1 MRGKFISL
9 EGTEG
14 AGKSTVLNFISY
26 YLTKQNIKF
35 VSTREPGG
43 TELAEE
49 IRALLLHP
57 KSSEYMEAETELLL
71 MFAGRVQNLQNR
83 ILPELAAGN
92 WVISDRF
99 IDASY
104 AYQGGGRGVDES
116 YIAMLDNWL
125 ISDHYPDLTLLLDI
139 PPEVGIIRAEK
150 RGTNKDRIE
159 KEALDFFN
167 RVRDAYLM
175 RAKQDPKRIKIVNAN
190 VSIAEVEQQLA
201 QLLDAF
207 ILEQAP

>member
-14 AGKSTVLNFISY
+14 AGKSTVLKFISF
-26 YLTKQNIKF
+26 YLTERNIQF

-49 IRALLLHP
+49 VRALLLHP

-104 AYQGGGRGVDES
+104 AYQGGGRGIDAS
-116 YIAMLDNWL
+116 QIAMLDNWL
-125 ISDHYPDLTLLLDI
+125 INDNYPDLTLLLDI
-139 PPEVGIIRAEK
+139 PPEVGITRAEQ

-175 RAKQDPKRIKIVNAN
+175 RAKNDPKRIKIVNAN

-201 QLLDAF
+201 QILDAF
-207 ILEQAP
+207 ILGLEP